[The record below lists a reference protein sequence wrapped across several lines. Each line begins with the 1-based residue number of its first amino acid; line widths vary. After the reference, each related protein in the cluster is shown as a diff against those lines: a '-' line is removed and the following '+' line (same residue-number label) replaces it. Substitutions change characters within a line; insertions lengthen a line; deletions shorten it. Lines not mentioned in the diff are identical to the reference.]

1 MINKPAVVIFF
12 NDWKVYP
19 HGVNAGGGESATMA
33 LAREIYKKGHRVIA
47 CANLPDGETLKD
59 GIEFWNFGQDYSLHS
74 IEKRLRDIGPYYCL
88 CATLVSPILLLREH
102 ENCLSRILINHAPSA
117 HASGL
122 EPSTVMALIDYMA
135 CVSHAQ
141 RSMILGRGSDP
152 EKIVVIRNGFD
163 PEIFPYAGPESRDWN
178 ELIFIGR
185 VEPAKGIHLLVQVFG
200 QLKAEYPELKLS
212 VYGDTSFWP
221 DFVKQIPSL
230 ESTMPG
236 LKFKGK
242 VPQRELASN
251 LRKAGLLVFPSISF
265 ESAGLAVVDAQAS
278 GCPVVAFGVGGVP
291 EYLDSNL
298 GEVIYERTPEA
309 LIAGIRK
316 MLRDRP
322 TMISISEK
330 AGQLG
335 RSRPWSK
342 VAEEM
347 ISLAEKAANKKSPS
361 AKQNPLPPSINR
373 IKHFTEVDPRLLLE
387 DHELVAQSLEYGDK
401 ELEIVINNG
410 VTEAWPHLVKG
421 LRLEKHC
428 KYEEAIQAYKQAVT
442 QSRSEDWQAFFR
454 LALIHADRKEI
465 GLAASYAK
473 TVLEL
478 KPTFPLRNQLQK
490 LISLES

>member
-1 MINKPAVVIFF
+1 MNKKPTVVIFF

-47 CANLPDGETLKD
+47 CANLPEGETSKD
-59 GIEFWNFGQDYSLHS
+59 GIEFWNFGQDYSLHL
-74 IEKRLRDIGPYYCL
+74 IEKRLRDIGLYYCL
-88 CATLVSPILLLREH
+88 CATLVSPLMLLREH
-102 ENCLSRILINHAPSA
+102 ENCLARILINHAPSA

-122 EPSTVMALIDYMA
+122 EPTTVMELIDYMA

-152 EKIVVIRNGFD
+152 DKIVVIRNGFD

-178 ELIFIGR
+178 ELVFIGR
-185 VEPAKGIHLLVQVFG
+185 VEPAKGIHILVQVFG

-242 VPQRELASN
+242 VPQRELAAN

-298 GEVIYERTPEA
+298 GDVIYERTPEA

-316 MLRDRP
+316 LLRDRP
-322 TMISISEK
+322 RMVSISEK
-330 AGQLG
+330 AAQLG
-335 RSRPWSK
+335 RSRPWAK

-347 ISLAEKAANKKSPS
+347 ISLADKVAQKKTSSNKQKGMPT
-361 AKQNPLPPSINR
+361 SIGRMKN
-373 IKHFTEVDPRLLLE
+373 FAEVDPRLLLE
-387 DHELVAQSLEYGDK
+387 DHDRVAQSYDYTET
-401 ELEIVINNG
+401 ELEIIINEG

-421 LRLEKHC
+421 LRLEKHGS
-428 KYEEAIQAYKQAVT
+428 YEEAIQAYKEAAT
-442 QSRSEDWQAFFR
+442 RSKSEDWQAFFR

-465 GLAASYAK
+465 SLAATYAK
-473 TVLEL
+473 SVLERA
-478 KPTFPLRNQLQK
+478 PTFPLRSQLQK